1 MPTPIIAKID
11 VKKINKEWL
20 FAGNKGTYLDA
31 VIYENDNV
39 DQYGNSHVIKQNP
52 PQEARSQGAKPVII
66 GNCKWMPQ
74 KGGARQQPRQPSQ
87 NGAVPA
93 KQHPL
98 MQDNQPDEEIF
109 C

>member
-20 FAGNKGTYLDA
+20 FAGAKGTYLDT

-52 PQEARSQGAKPVII
+52 PQEAREQGVKPVII

-74 KGGARQQPRQPSQ
+74 KGGSQSAPRT
-87 NGAVPA
+87 AVPA

-98 MQDNQPDEEIF
+98 MQDNEPDETIPW
-109 C
+109 

>member
-20 FAGNKGTYLDA
+20 FAGAKGTYLDA

-52 PQEARSQGAKPVII
+52 PQEARAQGAKPVII
-66 GNCKWMPQ
+66 GNCRWMPQ
-74 KGGARQQPRQPSQ
+74 KSGASNAPRKPSS
-87 NGAVPA
+87 NGAVA
-93 KQHPL
+93 ASEHPL
-98 MQDNQPDEEIF
+98 MKDNEPDSDIPW
-109 C
+109 

>member
-20 FAGNKGTYLDA
+20 FTGTKGTYLDA

-52 PQEARSQGAKPVII
+52 PQESRAQGAKPVII
-66 GNCKWMPQ
+66 GNCRWMPQ
-74 KGGARQQPRQPSQ
+74 KGGSQSQQRPAPRQQQS
-87 NGAVPA
+87 NANTGTEA
-93 KQHPL
+93 L
-98 MQDNQPDEEIF
+98 EDEPEIPF
-109 C
+109 

>member
-20 FAGNKGTYLDA
+20 FAGTKGTYLDA

-39 DQYGNSHVIKQNP
+39 DQYGNSHVIKQSP
-52 PQEARSQGAKPVII
+52 PQEARAQGAKPVII

-74 KGGARQQPRQPSQ
+74 KAGQQR
-87 NGAVPA
+87 PA
-93 KQHPL
+93 PNKQRASS
-98 MQDNQPDEEIF
+98 EEKTDSSESDDIPF
-109 C
+109 